1 MARLLESAAIEGLRR
16 GDRAVLARIITL
28 LESTRAED
36 RVLAERVLDEAL
48 EGENQRSRPAI
59 RVGITG
65 PPGVGKS
72 TLIEALGM
80 QIIQRGMALAVLA
93 IDPSSQRTGGS
104 ILGDKTRMPRLAVE
118 PRAFVR
124 PSPAGPHLGGVA
136 ARTREAVLVCEAFGF
151 DVVIVETV
159 GVGQSETD
167 VATMV
172 DTFVLLAQPGA
183 GDELQG
189 VKRGIMEMCDLVVV
203 TKADGDHLAKARD
216 AAVDLRA
223 ALRVFGPRPS
233 GLPPQLLLAS
243 GLTGEGV
250 PELLTEIVQH
260 HQHFHASG
268 RLSTWH
274 ADERRRF
281 FRALVD
287 ERIARVFQTTHG
299 RALAELEAQVAQ
311 GALTPTRALDILF
324 SSTTSNPS

>member
-1 MARLLESAAIEGLRR
+1 MARLLEEAALQGLRT
-16 GDRAVLARIITL
+16 GDRAALARIITL
-28 LESTRAED
+28 LESARHED
-36 RVLAERVLDEAL
+36 RALAETVLDEAL
-48 EGENQRSRPAI
+48 ARERARSQPAI

-80 QIIQRGMALAVLA
+80 HVVEQGLRLAVLA

-118 PRAFVR
+118 QRAFVR
-124 PSPAGPHLGGVA
+124 PSPSGTHLGGVG

-189 VKRGIMEMCDLVVV
+189 VKRGIMEACDLVVV
-203 TKADGDHLAKARD
+203 TKADGDHLKKARD

-233 GLPPQLLLAS
+233 GLTPVVLLAS

-250 PELLTEIVQH
+250 PELVTAIVQH
-260 HQHFHASG
+260 HHHFQSSG
-268 RLSTWH
+268 RLSARH
-274 ADERRRF
+274 ADERTRF
-281 FRALVD
+281 FRALVH
-287 ERIARVFQTTHG
+287 ERVELAFQTAQGSAAGCAT
-299 RALAELEAQVAQ
+299 REAELTIRGVWRKAADRM
-311 GALTPTRALDILF
+311 PT
-324 SSTTSNPS
+324 

>member
-1 MARLLESAAIEGLRR
+1 MARLLEADAIAGLRAR
-16 GDRAVLARIITL
+16 DRATLARIVTL
-28 LESTRAED
+28 LESVRPADRA
-36 RVLAERVLDEAL
+36 VAETVLDEAL
-48 EGENQRSRPAI
+48 SLERARAAPAI

-80 QIIQRGMALAVLA
+80 HALEEGTSLAVLA

-124 PSPAGPHLGGVA
+124 PSPSGAHLGGVA
-136 ARTREAVLVCEAFGF
+136 ARTREAVLLCEAFGF
-151 DVVIVETV
+151 DMVIVETV
-159 GVGQSETD
+159 GVGQSEFD

-189 VKRGIMEMCDLVVV
+189 VKRGIMEACDVVV
-203 TKADGDHLAKARD
+203 VNKADGENLARARD
-216 AAVDLRA
+216 TAMDLRA

-233 GLPPQLLLAS
+233 GLTPDVLLVSGSTGVGVPQLFRA
-243 GLTGEGV
+243 
-250 PELLTEIVQH
+250 IFAH
-260 HQHFHASG
+260 HQHLVSTSG
-268 RLSTWH
+268 IGVRH

-281 FRALVD
+281 FRALVRD
-287 ERIARVFQTTHG
+287 RLESDFEAKFGSNLTILEARVMKG
-299 RALAELEAQVAQ
+299 E
-311 GALTPTRALDILF
+311 LTPTRALAELVAYAIAR
-324 SSTTSNPS
+324 